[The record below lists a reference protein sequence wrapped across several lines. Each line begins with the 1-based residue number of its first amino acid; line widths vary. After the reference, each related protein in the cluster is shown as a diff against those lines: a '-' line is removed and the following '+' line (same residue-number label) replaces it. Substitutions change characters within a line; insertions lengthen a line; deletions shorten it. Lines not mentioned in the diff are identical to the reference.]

1 MFRRYDFK
9 NNTFEIKQIDFS
21 TPNTICLQGNK
32 YFNNHFIS
40 SDCHFKYNLLTNELT
55 ILNLVLWD
63 DEIQILKGLCLWL
76 KVV

>member
-9 NNTFEIKQIDFS
+9 NNTFEISKIDFS
-21 TPNTICLQGNK
+21 TSNTICLIGNK
-32 YFNNHFIS
+32 YFNNQFIS
-40 SDCHFKYNLLTNELT
+40 SDCHFKYNLQTNEIE
-55 ILNLVLWD
+55 ILNLLLWD